1 MKKFDP
7 SSMPDSV
14 SPTVKV
20 LRTFV
25 ERSIENELENVLHS
39 HGETTAAIVE
49 KSLRAVTL
57 RIFHKNPKVHTE
69 VKEDLNA
76 FDSAI
81 QKLFSIEPEEN
92 PTSVDTE
99 E

>member
-7 SSMPDSV
+7 SSMPDTV
-14 SPTVKV
+14 SPTVKI

-25 ERSIENELENVLHS
+25 ETSVDNEVEKVLEAY
-39 HGETTAAIVE
+39 GEETAKIVE
-49 KSLRAVTL
+49 KSLRAVTFC
-57 RIFHKNPKVHTE
+57 IFHKNPKVHIE

-76 FDSAI
+76 FDLAI
-81 QKLFSIEPEEN
+81 QKLFSIDPEET
-92 PTSVDTE
+92 PTNVDTE

>member
-7 SSMPDSV
+7 SSMPDTV

-25 ERSIENELENVLHS
+25 ERCVENEVENVVDS
-39 HGETTAAIVE
+39 HGEEISKIVE

-69 VKEDLNA
+69 VKENLYA
-76 FDSAI
+76 FDAAI
-81 QKLFSIEPEEN
+81 QKLFSIEPEDI
-92 PTSVDTE
+92 TTVDTKE
-99 E
+99 

>member
-1 MKKFDP
+1 
-7 SSMPDSV
+7 MPDTV
-14 SPTVKV
+14 SPTVKI

-25 ERSIENELENVLHS
+25 EASVDNEVEKVLKAY
-39 HGETTAAIVE
+39 GEETAEIVE
-49 KSLRAVTL
+49 KSLRAVTFT
-57 RIFHKNPKVHTE
+57 IFHKNPKVHTE

-81 QKLFSIEPEEN
+81 QKLFNIESEET
-92 PTSVDTE
+92 PTNVDIE